1 MGDDEKMKEHIRKA
15 AVDYKMNHYMGKCAQ
30 VHAKLRGVE

>member
-1 MGDDEKMKEHIRKA
+1 MKEHIRKA